1 MRQVLNRLAGAGINR
16 LRGTTVMPEFLVQ
29 HWKEILGVVTA
40 LVAGGLVFKLISV
53 RVTSSPN
60 RVDQR
65 GARSRGD
72 IVGRD
77 NNRNRRG

>member
-1 MRQVLNRLAGAGINR
+1 
-16 LRGTTVMPEFLVQ
+16 MPAFLVL
-29 HWKEILGVVTA
+29 HWKEILAVVAA
-40 LVAGGLVFKLISV
+40 LVAGGVVVKLISI
-53 RVTSSPN
+53 RVSKSSN

-65 GARSRGD
+65 GAISGGD

>member
-1 MRQVLNRLAGAGINR
+1 
-16 LRGTTVMPEFLVQ
+16 MPEFLVQ
-29 HWKEILGVVTA
+29 HWKEILAAVAA
-40 LVAGGLVFKLISV
+40 LVASGVVFKLITV
-53 RVTSSPN
+53 RVSSSSN

-65 GARSRGD
+65 GARSKGD

>member
-1 MRQVLNRLAGAGINR
+1 
-16 LRGTTVMPEFLVQ
+16 MPEILVQ
-29 HWKEILGVVTA
+29 HWKEILAVVTA
-40 LVAGGLVFKLISV
+40 LVAGGVVIKLISI
-53 RVTSSPN
+53 RVSSSSN

>member
-1 MRQVLNRLAGAGINR
+1 
-16 LRGTTVMPEFLVQ
+16 MPDFLVQ
-29 HWKEILGVVTA
+29 HWKEILAVVAA
-40 LVAGGLVFKLISV
+40 LVAGGVVIKLISI
-53 RVTSSPN
+53 RVSSSSN

>member
-1 MRQVLNRLAGAGINR
+1 MS
-16 LRGTTVMPEFLVQ
+16 EFFVQ
-29 HWKEILGVVTA
+29 HWKQIAAVIA
-40 LVAGGLVFKLISV
+40 AIVAGGVVIKLISI
-53 RVTSSPN
+53 RVSNSTNS
-60 RVDQR
+60 VDQR

>member
-1 MRQVLNRLAGAGINR
+1 
-16 LRGTTVMPEFLVQ
+16 MPEFLVQ
-29 HWKEILGVVTA
+29 HWKEILAVVAA
-40 LVAGGLVFKLISV
+40 LVAGGVVVKLITI
-53 RVTSSPN
+53 RVSSSSN

-65 GARSRGD
+65 GARSKGD

>member
-1 MRQVLNRLAGAGINR
+1 
-16 LRGTTVMPEFLVQ
+16 MPEFLVQ
-29 HWKEILGVVTA
+29 HWKEILAVVAA
-40 LVAGGLVFKLISV
+40 LVAGGVVVKLISI
-53 RVTSSPN
+53 RVSSSSN

-65 GARSRGD
+65 GAISSGD